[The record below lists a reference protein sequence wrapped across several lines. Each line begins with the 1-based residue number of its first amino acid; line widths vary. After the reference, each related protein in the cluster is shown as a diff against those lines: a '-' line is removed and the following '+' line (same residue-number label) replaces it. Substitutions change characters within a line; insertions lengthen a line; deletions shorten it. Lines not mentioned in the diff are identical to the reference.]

1 MRDVFKFLK
10 DSRKLLESKEPSEA
24 SVRAKEL
31 GYVYNYGQ
39 GTWRDPVSKRKY
51 RFENGRFEEIQ
62 TDLPQRMDR
71 AGAKLEKEP
80 KTYSQFKQEVPTQDE
95 PVGIEEPPVSNQMGR
110 VVPGGPT
117 ETAISSGD
125 KKEVVKQLSRGRG
138 SVQSPARKK
147 QVSQQADDMIA
158 QDELETELETQDEI
172 DVETQEP
179 EGLDDLLSDIRDEEP
194 LKEPSEF
201 KTINQAVE
209 ETGQN
214 FDGSIRNDANVDIA
228 TEESI
233 QRVRDIANTDVEDA
247 RFDGGR
253 QSRKEFLDHYSKDS
267 EYRDGLNTLSKKIAV
282 ANNREKVDTM
292 MDAINSGEYLT
303 EIELKKG
310 DKRTVSELL
319 LDVGIDVN
327 NKEQM
332 DCFKNA
338 HKTINS
344 FVDRDGTWKTSENH
358 TLTGT
363 SLGYFESKHIAERN
377 DLNDLTPDGIQTKSF
392 NLRNESESSLQ
403 CVDPTITDAI
413 HALLPKEARDFM
425 NSSGSPKTYYDP
437 REKSGQGKANDIRG
451 SALLHI
457 WTMQDGRDV
466 YSVSGGMSSPGE
478 FEAEHIVPLKGG
490 GIDTIENFGNA
501 LRRTNRARSDL
512 KLSKFVDQSKKRTKD
527 VESDLS
533 NPKNRERARRQLRGS
548 KLNDVLKKKL
558 GGDISFLFGD
568 EVKKDLDSKLDGSLG
583 KESESV
589 KFTKQQYENYQ
600 NELSGYFEKS
610 NIPKNSS
617 IKELSP
623 NQING
628 LLDIM
633 GSNLGTDKS
642 KLIEYWGRETINN
655 GDMGFRTLMDSE
667 TGEMVRGRGGTEG
680 TPKSMASLQNQ
691 ILFDEKLSTEEKDV
705 ELQIA
710 NDNHQEFKKK
720 RNNLIDNSQD
730 PDAYEGYVGSIR
742 KIVEH
747 LTGKASG
754 SKLDSERKY
763 DTRMTYS
770 PDNSFSNDVF
780 STINSLLTLS
790 AKEEDKRTFSP
801 ASQKNGL
808 TPKVREDLEYL
819 KDLLVDSYS
828 SYKNIP
834 KEKLLNPDSLNKTQQ
849 KTILPFTTAYS
860 RLEEGLK

>member
-1 MRDVFKFLK
+1 MKDVFKYLK

-24 SVRAKEL
+24 SLRAKEL

-80 KTYSQFKQEVPTQDE
+80 KTYSQFKQEVPSQEE
-95 PVGIEEPPVSNQMGR
+95 PVEPEGPSVTDQMAR
-110 VVPGGPT
+110 VIPGGPT
-117 ETAISSGD
+117 ATALRSGD
-125 KKEVVKQLSRGRG
+125 VKQVEKQNSRGRG
-138 SVQSPARKK
+138 SVMSPARKK
-147 QVSQQADDMIA
+147 QVAQQSKDQIADTKAEDEAAAEAEVAA
-158 QDELETELETQDEI
+158 QEI
-172 DVETQEP
+172 PV
-179 EGLDDLLSDIRDEEP
+179 DDNIVTPDEP

-201 KTINQAVE
+201 KTINQAVS

-233 QRVRDIANTDVEDA
+233 QRARDISNTDVEDE

-282 ANNREKVDTM
+282 ANNREKVDAM
-292 MDAINSGEYLT
+292 MDAVNSGEYLT

-377 DLNDLTPDGIQTKSF
+377 DLNDLTPEGIQTKSF

-403 CVDPTITDAI
+403 CVDPTISDAI

-451 SALLHI
+451 AALLHI

-490 GIDTIENFGNA
+490 GIDSIENFGNA
-501 LRRTNRARSDL
+501 LKRTNRARSDY

-533 NPKNRERARRQLRGS
+533 NPKNRERAKRQLRGS

-568 EVKKDLDSKLDGSLG
+568 EVLKDLDSKLDGSLG

-600 NELSGYFEKS
+600 NELLGYFEES

-655 GDMGFRTLMDSE
+655 GDMGFRTLMDSK

-691 ILFDEKLSTEEKDV
+691 ILFDGKLSTEEKDV

-720 RNNLIDNSQD
+720 RNNLINNSQD
-730 PDAYEGYVGSIR
+730 PEAFEGYVDSLR
-742 KIVEH
+742 KSLEH
-747 LTGKASG
+747 LTGRASG

-819 KDLLVDSYS
+819 RDLMVDSYS

-834 KEKLLNPDSLNKTQQ
+834 KEKLLNPDSLTKTQQ
-849 KTILPFTTAYS
+849 KAILPFTTAYS